1 MRNKLS
7 VESAKPNIRVGKPA
21 RIFLSWETSF
31 VFFLTCLV
39 VILYFFSVP
48 LLEYVELKCW
58 DLHFKWRGPLKP
70 AGPVAF
76 IGIDEQSVNR
86 EGRWPWPRRTMARLL
101 QAADRSGAL
110 VIGLDFGFFEPDLRL
125 RQKAILDLRA
135 ELQGK
140 DDGRVAGDLLKRLD
154 AMAAREDDDQILA
167 EAVQALSAPLVLG
180 QFFYG
185 MESAFVPPP
194 PPPEILD
201 KAVCRV
207 VLSKG
212 ETPKGK
218 LLEQAGLE
226 HNIPIIAKAAPYV
239 GSFNVLPDPDGS
251 VRWMPLILRYEGRI
265 YPSLALQMLSAALP
279 DLTPV
284 IKLDENGVEGIKLGP
299 VDIPVNTNGEILV
312 NFYGPG
318 YTFQHYSATA
328 LMNGELPADCL
339 KDKLVV
345 IGITTMGLHDLR
357 PTAFDPIFPG
367 VELHC
372 TVMENILQQ
381 QFVRKSDRTSLL
393 YDLGAIVALAL
404 LFLIAQWHLR
414 GMLLACV
421 TAALA
426 AVYVAITHY
435 LFLHDGLWLNN
446 VYPGLNLVF
455 AYVGTT
461 MHRYVSEEREKR
473 KVRQTFG
480 LYVPPAV
487 VEEMLADPEKL
498 RLGGERKELSI
509 LFSDIRG
516 FTTLSEK
523 IPPEE
528 LVPQLN
534 SYLTR
539 MTEVVFN
546 HQGTLD
552 KYIGDAI
559 MAIFGAPLPQDNHPV
574 RACQSA
580 LDMKEELLALQAEW
594 RSRKMPVLDI
604 GVGIH
609 TGVVMVGNMGSERR
623 FDYTVIGDNV
633 NLASRL
639 EGLTRKYGVSIIV
652 SGATWD
658 VVKNDFMGRELDLV
672 RVKGK
677 QDAVAIFELL
687 CRRDREEEYAVV
699 LDTYSRA
706 LALFRERRWLE
717 ALELFSRVESIW
729 PGDHPSMYY
738 QYRCGEYLN
747 EPPPENWDY
756 ITTLDSK

>member
-1 MRNKLS
+1 M
-7 VESAKPNIRVGKPA
+7 
-21 RIFLSWETSF
+21 FLSWESLF
-31 VFFLTCLV
+31 IFGLTCLV
-39 VILYFFSVP
+39 ILFYFLSIP
-48 LLEYVELKCW
+48 LLEHMELKCW
-58 DLHFKWRGPLKP
+58 DLHFKWRGPLSP
-70 AGPVAF
+70 SGPVAF

-86 EGRWPWPRRTMARLL
+86 EGRWPWPRRTMAKLL
-101 QAADRSGAL
+101 QAADQSGAL
-110 VIGLDFGFFEPDLRL
+110 VIGLDFGFFEPDLKL

-135 ELQGK
+135 ELQSEGK
-140 DDGRVAGDLLKRLD
+140 NPISGDFLNRLD
-154 AMAAREDDDQILA
+154 AMASHEDDDQILA
-167 EAVQALSAPLVLG
+167 EAVKGLAAPLVLG

-185 MESAFVPPP
+185 MESAFVPSPP
-194 PPPEILD
+194 PRDILD

-207 VLSKG
+207 VLSKR

-226 HNIPIIAKAAPYV
+226 NNIPEVAKAAPYV
-239 GSFNVLPDPDGS
+239 GSFNVFPDPDGS
-251 VRWMPLILRYEGRI
+251 VRWMPLILRYDGRI
-265 YPSLALQMLSAALP
+265 YPSLALQMLAAALP
-279 DLTPV
+279 DLSPV

-299 VDIPVNTNGEILV
+299 VDIPTSSKGELLV

-318 YTFQHYSATA
+318 YTFPHFSATA
-328 LMNGELPADCL
+328 LMRGELPPDCL

-381 QFVRKSDRTSLL
+381 QFVKKSDRTSLV
-393 YDLGAIVALAL
+393 YDLGAIAAIAL
-404 LFLIAQWHLR
+404 LFLIAQSILR

-426 AVYVAITHY
+426 AGYVATTHY
-435 LFLHDGLWLNN
+435 LFLWEGVWLNN
-446 VYPGLNLVF
+446 IYPSLNLVF

-487 VEEMLADPEKL
+487 VEEMLANPEKL

-559 MAIFGAPLPQDNHPV
+559 MAIFGAPLPQDDHPV
-574 RACQSA
+574 RACRTA
-580 LDMKEELLALQAEW
+580 LDMKEQLNSLHQEW
-594 RSRKMPVLDI
+594 RSRNMPELQI
-604 GVGIH
+604 GIGIH

-639 EGLTRKYGVSIIV
+639 EGLTKMYGVSIVI
-652 SGATWD
+652 SGSTWE
-658 VVKNDFMGRELDLV
+658 VAKSEFLARELDIV
-672 RVKGK
+672 QVKGK
-677 QDAVAIFELL
+677 QEPVAVYELL
-687 CRRDREEEYAVV
+687 CRRDREAEYSGPV
-699 LDTYSRA
+699 DIYSRA
-706 LALFRERRWLE
+706 LSLFREKRWQE
-717 ALELFSRVESIW
+717 ALDLFIQVESLW
-729 PGDHPSMYY
+729 PEDRPARFY
-738 QYRCGEYLN
+738 QYRCREFLN
-747 EPPPENWDY
+747 DPPAEDWDY
-756 ITTLDSK
+756 VTILDSK